1 MKKLNQNHNIDELVK
16 QVELAELYA
25 SDQEEKIDRLQDEL
39 WDITQDLKVI
49 RDRLDWL
56 LDGKDDGMPI
66 EEIDVYVI
74 REEIDKLIKF

>member
-1 MKKLNQNHNIDELVK
+1 MKRLNQNHNIDELVK